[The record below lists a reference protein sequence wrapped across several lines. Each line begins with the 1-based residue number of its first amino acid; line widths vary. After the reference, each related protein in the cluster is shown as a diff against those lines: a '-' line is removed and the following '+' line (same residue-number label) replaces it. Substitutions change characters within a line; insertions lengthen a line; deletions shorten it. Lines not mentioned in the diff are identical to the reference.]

1 MVIHATL
8 VAWYSFD
15 GDADDRGDNHFHCK
29 GENVV
34 TSPDRFGMEGH
45 AYWFNGINAS
55 ISCPNVTDTISSTA
69 SRSICAW
76 AKVESDSTGSLFE
89 YGGLAE
95 CSSFGLRTLHGHS
108 LWRIQ
113 LWDDCDRDGKTFS
126 ILPDTWHHHCLT
138 HESHGLD
145 ETGEIKWWVDGD
157 LFLRYEAQVD
167 TEAGK
172 ELRIGLHEVEDYD
185 TEYKTRVVVEPSSRR
200 RYFSGWIDDVRV
212 YDTALSSTQIRELAA
227 FENPTRAPTTDTT
240 YEPPVIMT
248 PQKLQRGVELGEI
261 VELSNDVSLDRELI
275 INSTTRIQSI
285 PGLTAAIDGK
295 NTTRVVRVTQQGNL
309 TLERVVV
316 RYGRTLAT
324 EGGGGGI
331 LVEGGNATLRE
342 SIVTSNIVLCSGGG
356 GIHVTFG
363 GHVLLE
369 NTVVESNYAT
379 ACSEGHGHDE
389 EKGAGGGGVFVSV
402 LSSLVAI
409 NSIIYA
415 NRAFCCHGGG
425 IHVAGYSSFVGKNL
439 SFTANVYDLNRGF
452 GGGLSCLS
460 YSTCHVETSVFEYNV
475 GTHYRAI
482 GGGIACAYGGSCRIS
497 NSTFQYNEAQYK
509 AGAGFVEYNASLIIS
524 DSSIYGNRAHGN
536 NGAWDYW
543 GYGGAFFASGTSTFQ
558 LLRCLVTDNH
568 AHWDADSVLN
578 YMSSRIAIRDSIV
591 DGKMTF
597 GSANTIEVY
606 NTILPATG
614 DIIEVGTSTVHLAFL
629 TFDAANTNVTLD
641 ASSTAFL
648 YLSNGDANR
657 TRTWNS
663 VLEYEDD
670 TTIDWKE
677 YTYPCASG
685 SYSADGTEHGSQW
698 VDLEG
703 RSIDDWDPTCK
714 FDAKTQYSELQKNSS
729 CVAKDFLC
737 HFLESAYYCVF
748 LALADARISL
758 AGCLAPCT
766 PCPSGTFLE
775 FSLNRFKHIGVASCS
790 TCKRFDGSATA
801 HCAFKSALFCTGPVG
816 KYLPD
821 DGNDATLHDSIDDC
835 IVRSGIMFVS
845 SARFQLSWRRVGL
858 RTWYIFF
865 NFRRQPV
872 RAMCSR

>member
-1 MVIHATL
+1 MVSKISSLCCSLFAFTQLSIVIQSKL

-15 GDADDRGDNHFHCK
+15 GDADDRSDNHFDCT

-34 TSPDRFGMEGH
+34 TSPDRFGTEGH

-55 ISCPNVTDTISSTA
+55 IRCPNVTDTISNAA

-76 AKVESDSTGSLFE
+76 AKVDGASTGSLFE

-95 CSSFGLRTLHGHS
+95 CSSFGLRTLNGHS

-138 HESHGLD
+138 LEGHGID
-145 ETGEIKWWVDGD
+145 KAGEIKWWVNGD
-157 LFLRYEAQVD
+157 LFLRYEAQAD

-185 TEYKTRVVVEPSSRR
+185 TEYKTRVVVEPWSQR

-212 YDTALSSTQIRELAA
+212 YDTALLPTQIRELAA
-227 FENPTRAPTTDTT
+227 FENPTPAPTVNTANA
-240 YEPPVIMT
+240 MT
-248 PQKLQRGVELGEI
+248 PQMLQLAVERGEK
-261 VELSNDVSLDRELI
+261 VELSNDVSLDHELI
-275 INSTTRIQSI
+275 VNATSHIQST
-285 PGLTAAIDGK
+285 PGVTAAIDGK
-295 NTTRVVRVTQQGNL
+295 NMTRVVRVTPRGNL
-309 TLERVVV
+309 TLERIVV
-316 RYGRTLAT
+316 RFGRALAT

-331 LVEGGNATLRE
+331 LVEGGHAMLRE
-342 SIVTSNIVLCSGGG
+342 TVVTSNIVLCFGGG
-356 GIHVTFG
+356 GIHVTG
-363 GHVLLE
+363 EGSVLLE
-369 NTVVESNYAT
+369 KTVVESNYAT
-379 ACSEGHGHDE
+379 ACSEGYGHDE
-389 EKGAGGGGVFVSV
+389 EYGAGGGGILVSGGSA
-402 LSSLVAI
+402 LMASNSL
-409 NSIIYA
+409 IYA

-425 IHVAGYSSFVGKNL
+425 IHVANFSSLVGKNL

-524 DSSIYGNRAHGN
+524 DSSIYGNMAHGN
-536 NGAWDYW
+536 DGAWDYW
-543 GYGGAFFASGTSTFQ
+543 GYGGAFFASGTSTFE

-606 NTILPATG
+606 NTVLPATG

-629 TFDAANTNVTLD
+629 TFDAAATNVTLD

-685 SYSADGTEHGSQW
+685 SYSADGTEHGSRW
-698 VDLEG
+698 VDQEG

-737 HFLESAYYCVF
+737 HFLESACYSRVF
-748 LALADARISL
+748 IWL
-758 AGCLAPCT
+758 
-766 PCPSGTFLE
+766 
-775 FSLNRFKHIGVASCS
+775 
-790 TCKRFDGSATA
+790 
-801 HCAFKSALFCTGPVG
+801 
-816 KYLPD
+816 
-821 DGNDATLHDSIDDC
+821 
-835 IVRSGIMFVS
+835 
-845 SARFQLSWRRVGL
+845 
-858 RTWYIFF
+858 
-865 NFRRQPV
+865 
-872 RAMCSR
+872 